1 MSDVRARAMRRHAA
15 AAGSSST
22 TTTRALLRYLRGDG
36 VEVLATVARDAAAA
50 RRALATTTTA
60 TTRDLTSDAPSPS
73 RWCAS
78 PFVASWRGF
87 AAGAHRP
94 AGGARGGRGGRGGG
108 NLAAAI
114 KLNGEIVASRSAAE
128 LLSIVA
134 ERGGDFNEV
143 NVATA
148 VNKLAKVARE
158 RDNLRGDPRYARLL
172 ELVRLRCR
180 ELQARHVANVVHGL
194 GVLCADKGAGDVD
207 ADTAGELIRMV
218 ERNAGGFNSQNVSNV
233 YNGLTKLPAAAA
245 AMSLERW
252 RRLSEAASRFAA
264 EMNSQDIANTL
275 NALGKI
281 DAAAEVISS
290 GTGWS
295 RLIEAA
301 ERLAPEM
308 KAQEIAN
315 TLNAL
320 GKVDAAAEV
329 VSSGTGWSR
338 LIGAAER
345 LTPEMNNQNIANVL
359 NALGKID
366 AAERAVSSG
375 TGWSRLIGAAE
386 RLAPEM
392 TSQNIA
398 NTLNA
403 LGKIGAAERAVSSG
417 TGWSRL
423 IGAAERLAPEMN
435 AQDIAHVLN
444 ALGKIDAAAVKVSS
458 AGWSH
463 FATAVER
470 TSGVMIAQNVSNVV
484 NAYAEMR
491 RVSEAPEAVSDA
503 GWRSLAAAARR
514 TAPAMTSQNIAL
526 TVDAAKKL
534 DAFAMAIDDDG
545 WNKLAR
551 QVPRVARDFIA
562 QEVVLVLSAAGWK
575 LELAKAL
582 ARVDGGWDS
591 TIASA
596 ERHMDAI
603 KTGWNPSD
611 LGRQARKTVHSLRFI
626 SELDGGTFL
635 NEGLERVRAELE
647 EFVRADPAEAERM
660 EKEYRGFRVA
670 HAEKARATA
679 AGCATKKTSGGA
691 SAAPDHLLAELARV
705 WRDDAWVAARDAWVK
720 ALPPKRKLDIAAM
733 HLDAEKLALVVWSA
747 EGDATK
753 VRAKARRALL
763 EAAGAV
769 LAKAEGLNAEAGG
782 ALFDAMTKR
791 LVPEFRERI
800 AEAMMLPTTTTRGSG
815 GGG

>member
-1 MSDVRARAMRRHAA
+1 M
-15 AAGSSST
+15 
-22 TTTRALLRYLRGDG
+22 
-36 VEVLATVARDAAAA
+36 
-50 RRALATTTTA
+50 
-60 TTRDLTSDAPSPS
+60 
-73 RWCAS
+73 
-78 PFVASWRGF
+78 
-87 AAGAHRP
+87 
-94 AGGARGGRGGRGGG
+94 
-108 NLAAAI
+108 
-114 KLNGEIVASRSAAE
+114 
-128 LLSIVA
+128 
-134 ERGGDFNEV
+134 

-218 ERNAGGFNSQNVSNV
+218 ERNAGGSNSQNVSNV
-233 YNGLTKLPAAAA
+233 YNGLTKL
-245 AMSLERW
+245 
-252 RRLSEAASRFAA
+252 
-264 EMNSQDIANTL
+264 TK
-275 NALGKI
+275 LGKI
-281 DAAAEVISS
+281 DAAAE
-290 GTGWS
+290 
-295 RLIEAA
+295 
-301 ERLAPEM
+301 
-308 KAQEIAN
+308 
-315 TLNAL
+315 
-320 GKVDAAAEV
+320 
-329 VSSGTGWSR
+329 
-338 LIGAAER
+338 
-345 LTPEMNNQNIANVL
+345 
-359 NALGKID
+359 
-366 AAERAVSSG
+366 AVSSG
-375 TGWSRLIGAAE
+375 AGWSRLIGAAE

-392 TSQNIA
+392 NSQNIA
-398 NTLNA
+398 NVLNA
-403 LGKIGAAERAVSSG
+403 LGKIDAAERAVSSG

-491 RVSEAPEAVSDA
+491 RVPEAPEAVSDA

-545 WNKLAR
+545 WNQLAR
-551 QVPRVARDFIA
+551 QVPRVARDFNA
-562 QEVVLVLSAAGWK
+562 QEVVLVLSAVGWK

-582 ARVDGGWDS
+582 APVDGGWDS
-591 TIASA
+591 LIAGV
-596 ERHMDAI
+596 ERHLDAI
-603 KTGWNPSD
+603 KKGWIQPD
-611 LGRQARKTVHSLRFI
+611 LGRQARKSGHSIMLI
-626 SELDGGTFL
+626 SELDGGAFTD
-635 NEGLERVRAELE
+635 ERLERVRGELE
-647 EFVRADPAEAERM
+647 EMLRADPIQWKRYEQALRDVRFA
-660 EKEYRGFRVA
+660 A
-670 HAEKARATA
+670 AAKARATA
-679 AGCATKKTSGGA
+679 AGGATKKTSDGA
-691 SAAPDHLLAELARV
+691 SAAPDHLVAELARV

-733 HLDAEKLALVVWSA
+733 DLDAEKLVLVVWSA

-769 LAKAEGLNAEAGG
+769 LEKAEGLNAEAGG

>member
-1 MSDVRARAMRRHAA
+1 MLSDVRARAMRRHAA

-218 ERNAGGFNSQNVSNV
+218 ERNAGGSNSQNVSNV
-233 YNGLTKLPAAAA
+233 YNGLTKL
-245 AMSLERW
+245 
-252 RRLSEAASRFAA
+252 
-264 EMNSQDIANTL
+264 TK
-275 NALGKI
+275 LGKI
-281 DAAAEVISS
+281 DAAAE
-290 GTGWS
+290 
-295 RLIEAA
+295 
-301 ERLAPEM
+301 
-308 KAQEIAN
+308 
-315 TLNAL
+315 
-320 GKVDAAAEV
+320 
-329 VSSGTGWSR
+329 
-338 LIGAAER
+338 
-345 LTPEMNNQNIANVL
+345 
-359 NALGKID
+359 
-366 AAERAVSSG
+366 AVSSG
-375 TGWSRLIGAAE
+375 A
-386 RLAPEM
+386 
-392 TSQNIA
+392 
-398 NTLNA
+398 
-403 LGKIGAAERAVSSG
+403 
-417 TGWSRL
+417 GWSRL

-435 AQDIAHVLN
+435 SQNIANVLN
-444 ALGKIDAAAVKVSS
+444 ALGKIEAAAGAVSS

-470 TSGVMIAQNVSNVV
+470 TSGAMNAQDVSNVV
-484 NAYAEMR
+484 NAYTEMR
-491 RVSEAPEAVSDA
+491 MRVSEAPEAVSDA

-545 WNKLAR
+545 WNQLAR
-551 QVPRVARDFIA
+551 QVPRVARDFNA
-562 QEVVLVLSAAGWK
+562 QEVVLVLSAVGWK

-582 ARVDGGWDS
+582 APVDGGWDAL
-591 TIASA
+591 IAGV
-596 ERHMDAI
+596 ERHLDAI
-603 KTGWNPSD
+603 KKGWIQPD
-611 LGRQARKTVHSLRFI
+611 LGRQARKSGHSIMLI
-626 SELDGGTFL
+626 SELDGGAFTD
-635 NEGLERVRAELE
+635 ERLERVRGELE
-647 EFVRADPAEAERM
+647 EMLRADPIQWKRYEEDIR
-660 EKEYRGFRVA
+660 RV
-670 HAEKARATA
+670 R
-679 AGCATKKTSGGA
+679 A
-691 SAAPDHLLAELARV
+691 SAA
-705 WRDDAWVAARDAWVK
+705 
-720 ALPPKRKLDIAAM
+720 
-733 HLDAEKLALVVWSA
+733 
-747 EGDATK
+747 
-753 VRAKARRALL
+753 AKA
-763 EAAGAV
+763 AATVACKP
-769 LAKAEGLNAEAGG
+769 KA
-782 ALFDAMTKR
+782 F
-791 LVPEFRERI
+791 
-800 AEAMMLPTTTTRGSG
+800 
-815 GGG
+815 

>member
-1 MSDVRARAMRRHAA
+1 MLSDVRSRAMRRHAA

-218 ERNAGGFNSQNVSNV
+218 ERNAGGSNSQNVSNV

-264 EMNSQDIANTL
+264 EMNSQAIANTL

-308 KAQEIAN
+308 NSQNIAN
-315 TLNAL
+315 TL
-320 GKVDAAAEV
+320 
-329 VSSGTGWSR
+329 S
-338 LIGAAER
+338 
-345 LTPEMNNQNIANVL
+345 
-359 NALGKID
+359 ALGKID
-366 AAERAVSSG
+366 AAAEAVSSG
-375 TGWSRLIGAAE
+375 A
-386 RLAPEM
+386 
-392 TSQNIA
+392 
-398 NTLNA
+398 
-403 LGKIGAAERAVSSG
+403 
-417 TGWSRL
+417 GWSRL

-435 AQDIAHVLN
+435 SQNIANVLN
-444 ALGKIDAAAVKVSS
+444 ALGKIEAAAGAVSS

-470 TSGVMIAQNVSNVV
+470 TSGAMNAQDVSNVV
-484 NAYAEMR
+484 NAYTEMR
-491 RVSEAPEAVSDA
+491 MRVSEAPEAVSDA

-545 WNKLAR
+545 WNQLAR
-551 QVPRVARDFIA
+551 QVPRVARDFNA
-562 QEVVLVLSAAGWK
+562 QEVVLVFSAVGWK

-582 ARVDGGWDS
+582 APVDGGWDAL
-591 TIASA
+591 IAGV
-596 ERHMDAI
+596 ERHLDAI
-603 KTGWNPSD
+603 KKGWIQPD
-611 LGRQARKTVHSLRFI
+611 LGRQARKSGHSIMLI
-626 SELDGGTFL
+626 SEHDDGAFT
-635 NEGLERVRAELE
+635 NERLERVRAELDE
-647 EFVRADPAEAERM
+647 MLRADTIQWKRYEEDIR
-660 EKEYRGFRVA
+660 RVRYSA
-670 HAEKARATA
+670 AAKARATD
-679 AGCATKKTSGGA
+679 AGE
-691 SAAPDHLLAELARV
+691 P
-705 WRDDAWVAARDAWVK
+705 K
-720 ALPPKRKLDIAAM
+720 A
-733 HLDAEKLALVVWSA
+733 
-747 EGDATK
+747 
-753 VRAKARRALL
+753 
-763 EAAGAV
+763 
-769 LAKAEGLNAEAGG
+769 
-782 ALFDAMTKR
+782 F
-791 LVPEFRERI
+791 
-800 AEAMMLPTTTTRGSG
+800 
-815 GGG
+815 

>member
-1 MSDVRARAMRRHAA
+1 M
-15 AAGSSST
+15 
-22 TTTRALLRYLRGDG
+22 
-36 VEVLATVARDAAAA
+36 
-50 RRALATTTTA
+50 
-60 TTRDLTSDAPSPS
+60 TSDAPSPS

-94 AGGARGGRGGRGGG
+94 PGGARGGRGGRGGG

-264 EMNSQDIANTL
+264 EMNSQDIVNT
-275 NALGKI
+275 
-281 DAAAEVISS
+281 
-290 GTGWS
+290 
-295 RLIEAA
+295 
-301 ERLAPEM
+301 
-308 KAQEIAN
+308 
-315 TLNAL
+315 
-320 GKVDAAAEV
+320 
-329 VSSGTGWSR
+329 
-338 LIGAAER
+338 
-345 LTPEMNNQNIANVL
+345 L

-375 TGWSRLIGAAE
+375 AGWSRLIGAAE
-386 RLAPEM
+386 RE
-392 TSQNIA
+392 
-398 NTLNA
+398 
-403 LGKIGAAERAVSSG
+403 
-417 TGWSRL
+417 
-423 IGAAERLAPEMN
+423 APEMN
-435 AQDIAHVLN
+435 AQNIANVLN
-444 ALGKIDAAAVKVSS
+444 ALGKIEAAAEKVSS
-458 AGWSH
+458 TGWSH

-470 TSGVMIAQNVSNVV
+470 TSGAMNAQDLSNVV

-491 RVSEAPEAVSDA
+491 GVPEAPEAVSAA
-503 GWRSLAAAARR
+503 GWRSLAAVARR
-514 TAPAMTSQNIAL
+514 TAPAMNSQAIAL

-545 WNKLAR
+545 WNQLAR
-551 QVPRVARDFIA
+551 QVPRVARDFNE
-562 QEVVLVLSAAGWK
+562 QEVVLVLSAVGWK
-575 LELAKAL
+575 RELAKAL
-582 ARVDGGWDS
+582 ARVDGGWDAL
-591 TIASA
+591 IAGV
-596 ERHMDAI
+596 ERHLEAI
-603 KTGWNPSD
+603 KKGWRPDD
-611 LGRQARKTVHSLRFI
+611 LMNDARKTGCAIMLI
-626 SELDGGTFL
+626 SELDGGTFTD
-635 NEGLERVRAELE
+635 ERLERVRGELE
-647 EFVRADPAEAERM
+647 EMLRADPIQLKRYEEALRDI
-660 EKEYRGFRVA
+660 RA
-670 HAEKARATA
+670 AAAAKARATA
-679 AGCATKKTSGGA
+679 AGGATKKTSGGA
-691 SAAPDHLLAELARV
+691 SAAPDHLVAELARV

-800 AEAMMLPTTTTRGSG
+800 ADAMMLPTTTTRGSG